1 MSKVESLSPTLL
13 LFFFYFNVSFGKEM
27 LILAKTLFH
36 TVSSAVRMPSES
48 GG

>member
-1 MSKVESLSPTLL
+1 MSKIESLSPTLL
-13 LFFFYFNVSFGKEM
+13 LFFFFNVSFGKEM

-48 GG
+48 GC